1 MACYILLKCGTC
13 LLSMYLVQSP
23 CIASESMCRDVSDG
37 DAEVVLL
44 GNPLLDVKLLGR
56 VGISRSA
63 RLFRHLARFETAADL
78 GGLMSPFTYLVSVY
92 MFVEDSSRP
101 LHVHLPPPG

>member
-1 MACYILLKCGTC
+1 
-13 LLSMYLVQSP
+13 
-23 CIASESMCRDVSDG
+23 MCRGASDG
-37 DAEVVLL
+37 HAGVELL

-78 GGLMSPFTYLVSVY
+78 GGLMSPFTYLVSVN
-92 MFVEDSSRP
+92 MLVEDSRGP
-101 LHVHLPPPG
+101 LMSIYSHQAEVLTVTKTSLPCMLHLAG

>member
-1 MACYILLKCGTC
+1 
-13 LLSMYLVQSP
+13 
-23 CIASESMCRDVSDG
+23 MCRDVSDG

-78 GGLMSPFTYLVSVY
+78 GGLMSPFTYLVSVD
-92 MFVEDSSRP
+92 MLIENASTP
-101 LHVHLPPPG
+101 LPSIYPHQAEVLTVTKTSLPCMLHLAG

>member
-1 MACYILLKCGTC
+1 
-13 LLSMYLVQSP
+13 
-23 CIASESMCRDVSDG
+23 MCRDVSDG

-78 GGLMSPFTYLVSVY
+78 GGLMSPFTYLVSVT